1 MISFK
6 VLLLN
11 ILIIVSFP
19 ILLVQGLLVRK
30 KTLKLPEPTGK
41 RVGCCHCVNNCATQ
55 VANKED
61 LKDHA
66 QSKPSLALLIAG
78 DSAAAGVGVST
89 QKQALTGWLVE
100 SLSANYCV
108 CWKLKA
114 KTGVNSTDLLSMLQR
129 AKPNSELTVD
139 SKSTPPSLFTSTQIL
154 TSTHDFH
161 TPLECR
167 PFDLAVISIGV
178 NDVTGFTS
186 LRKWRSNVTQ
196 IIEILKAQYQCK
208 FIVFTA
214 LPPMHEFPALPQPLR
229 RVLGQKAK
237 YLNAALLKLVNKYHG
252 VNVLTLTLNPIGN
265 SQSHNTHNY
274 MAEDGFHPQVAGYQ
288 LWSNA
293 IVKLVNEELNELVG
307 KNSHV
312 G

>member
-1 MISFK
+1 M
-6 VLLLN
+6 
-11 ILIIVSFP
+11 
-19 ILLVQGLLVRK
+19 QGLRVRK
-30 KTLKLPEPTGK
+30 KTLKLPEPTGS
-41 RVGCCHCVNNCATQ
+41 RVGCCHCVNNCVTK
-55 VANKED
+55 VASKAD
-61 LKDHA
+61 LKDDA
-66 QSKPSLALLIAG
+66 QSKPPLTLLIVG

-89 QKQALTGWLVE
+89 QKQALSGRLVE
-100 SLSANYCV
+100 SLSANYCIN
-108 CWKLKA
+108 WELKA

-129 AKPNSELTVD
+129 AKPNSEPTVN
-139 SKSTPPSLFTSTQIL
+139 SKSTPPLLLTSTQTL

-161 TPLECR
+161 TALECR
-167 PFDLAVISIGV
+167 AFDVAVISIGV

-186 LRKWRSNVTQ
+186 LRKWRSNLME
-196 IIEILKAQYQCK
+196 IIEILKARYQCK

-229 RVLGQKAK
+229 WVLGQKAK

-252 VNVLTLTLNPIGN
+252 VNVLTLTLNPIDN
-265 SQSHNTHNY
+265 SQSNNTHNY

-293 IVKLVNEELNELVG
+293 VVKLVNEELDELVG

>member
-1 MISFK
+1 LISFK

-11 ILIIVSFP
+11 ILIIVTFP

-41 RVGCCHCVNNCATQ
+41 RVGCCQCASN
-55 VANKED
+55 VPNKVH
-61 LKDHA
+61 LKGDAHSGVPVSCQQMKA
-66 QSKPSLALLIAG
+66 PLALLIAG

-89 QKQALTGWLVE
+89 QEQALSGWLIN
-100 SLSANYCV
+100 SLSENFCV
-108 CWKLKA
+108 NWELKA

-129 AKPNSELTVD
+129 AKPNLDPTYYAN
-139 SKSTPPSLFTSTQIL
+139 STSLSTI
-154 TSTHDFH
+154 TSTHSFD
-161 TPLECR
+161 TPLPCR
-167 PFDLAVISIGV
+167 SFDVAVISIGV

-186 LRKWRSNVTQ
+186 WRRWRSNVTQ
-196 IIEILKAQYQCK
+196 IIEILKARYQCRLV
-208 FIVFTA
+208 VFTA

-229 RVLGQKAK
+229 WVLGQRAK
-237 YLNAALLKLVNKYHG
+237 YLNTALLKLVNKYHG

-265 SQSHNTHNY
+265 DQSDNTLKY

-293 IVKLVNEELNELVG
+293 VVKLVNEELDELVG
-307 KNSHV
+307 KNSNV